1 MALHKVR
8 HANAH
13 WEGTLKDGG
22 GSLKLESG
30 VYEGP
35 YNWAG
40 RFADGS
46 GTNPEELIGAAHAGC
61 YSMFLSAILT
71 NNEYNPTRI
80 DTQAAVHLEDGP
92 TITKIELNVE
102 ALVDG
107 LDEESF
113 QQFAQEAK
121 EKCPVS
127 KALACVPEIVL
138 NARLVNE
145 A

>member
-22 GSLKLESG
+22 GSLKMESG
-30 VYEGP
+30 AYEGP
-35 YNWAG
+35 YTWAD
-40 RFADGS
+40 RFADGT
-46 GTNPEELIGAAHAGC
+46 GPNPEELVGAAHAGC
-61 YSMFLSAILT
+61 YTMFLSAILT
-71 NNEYNPTRI
+71 NNDFYPTRL
-80 DTQAAVHLEDGP
+80 DTQASVHLEDGP

-102 ALVDG
+102 GVVEG
-107 LDEESF
+107 LDEKRF

-127 KALACVPEIVL
+127 KALAAVPEIVL
-138 NARLVNE
+138 NAKLVG
-145 A
+145 